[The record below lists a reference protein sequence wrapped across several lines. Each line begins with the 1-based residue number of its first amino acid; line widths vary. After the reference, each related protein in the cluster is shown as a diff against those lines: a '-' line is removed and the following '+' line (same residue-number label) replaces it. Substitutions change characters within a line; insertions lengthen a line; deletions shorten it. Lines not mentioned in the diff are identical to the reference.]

1 MLMKCAKNT
10 ENIKSEVSPGGRET
24 MGRNPAKYSDMT
36 YNPHSF
42 LPPHKKEIAF

>member
-24 MGRNPAKYSDMT
+24 MGRKPLTYNDMT
-36 YNPHSF
+36 YSPRPF
-42 LPPHKKEIAF
+42 LPIHRKEIAF